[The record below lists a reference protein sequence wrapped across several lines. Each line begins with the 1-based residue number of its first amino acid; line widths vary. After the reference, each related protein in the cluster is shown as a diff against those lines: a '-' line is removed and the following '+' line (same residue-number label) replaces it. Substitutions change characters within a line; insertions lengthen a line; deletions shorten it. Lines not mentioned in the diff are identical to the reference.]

1 MQIKTGPFLRS
12 PLTIKQIMIDVL
24 IALTPAVIAGLVF
37 FGLPAFKVL
46 LLSSLSAILTEAL
59 ILRAPLTPRGIF
71 GDGSAAVTGLLVGLI
86 LPSTVAWWVP
96 IVGSV
101 LAIALVKWA
110 FGGLGHNIFNPALGA
125 RAILLLAFT
134 SQLVK
139 FTAPFE
145 AVTAATPLLSTRS
158 FSWSLVWGN
167 VGGSIGETSVIAI
180 LLGAAYLLYK
190 GHINWRNPVGYVGS
204 AFILALLWGLDPW
217 YTITAGGLLFAA
229 VFMATDM
236 VTSPVTPLGQLIFGI
251 GCGLLTMVIR
261 QFTSLPEGVTF
272 AVLTMNALAP
282 AIESLTIPRIF
293 GLPVSQESFKKGIAV
308 TAAAVVVFAAFFVL
322 LDRSQPPATPVFSY
336 GQYLPIGELLGQ
348 DDYEVV
354 DENGTRYYLI
364 RDAEGNPAQTA
375 FVAEQGG
382 FNGPIRFLMVLD
394 AEHRIQDISVL
405 EHREDPGLGEL
416 ATRPEFLAQFVG
428 LDKDS
433 SFTLG
438 VDIQAV
444 SGATIS
450 SRALLSG
457 VQRALEQFDRTFFPQ
472 EEPGAYADGTYY
484 AQVDSFGGPL
494 ELEVVVAGG
503 RIAAV
508 NVLAHSDTPGISDP
522 AYGNVPQRIVQA
534 NSPQVEAASGA
545 TVSSQAIMKAVEQ
558 ALMQAAVGAAAEEAA
573 DLFAILVE
581 DGTYR
586 ASANGF
592 GGELVIDVTVEGG
605 KITDIEVVESQETPF
620 IADAAFKA
628 LIPAIIEAQGPVDAA
643 SGATFTS
650 KALLEAVEKAV
661 SGVTEAP
668 EGEAAYLDGIYR
680 AQVDS
685 FGGTLELEVVVEGG
699 RIAAVNVLAHSD
711 TPGISDPAYE
721 NVPQRIVQANSP
733 QVEIASGATV
743 SSKAIMAAVEQA
755 LAQAVD
761 GAATEAAVEAFTIAV
776 DDGTYRAS
784 ADGFGGELVI
794 DVTVEGGKITDIE
807 VVESQET
814 PFIADTAF
822 KELIPAIIEAQGPVE
837 TVSGA
842 TFTSKALLEAVE
854 KAVSGV
860 TEAPA
865 EPFAILVED
874 GAYRASADGFGGELV
889 IDVTVEGGKITDIE
903 VVESQETPFI
913 ADTAFKELIPAI
925 IEAQGPVEAVSG
937 ATFTSKAL
945 LEAVEKAVS
954 GVTEAPEG
962 EAAYLD
968 GIYRAQVDS
977 FGGTLELE
985 VVVEGGRIAAV
996 NVLAHSDTP
1005 GISDPAYENV
1015 PQRIVQ
1021 ANSPQVEI
1029 ASGATVSSKAIMAAV
1044 EQALAQAVDGA
1055 ATEAAVEAF
1064 TIAVDDGTYRASAD
1078 GFGGELVIDVTVE
1091 GGKITDIEV
1100 VESQETPFIADTAFK
1115 ELIPAIIEAQGP
1127 VEAVSGATFTSK
1139 ALLEAVEKAVSGV
1152 TEAPEGEAAYLD
1164 GIYRAQVDSFGGT
1177 LELEVVVEGGR
1188 IAAVNVLAH
1197 SDTPGISDP
1206 AYENVPQRI
1215 VQANSPQV
1223 EIASGATVSSK
1234 AIMAAVEQAL
1244 AQAVDGAAT
1253 EAAVEA
1259 FTIAVDDGTY
1269 RASADGFGGELVID
1283 VTVEGGKIT
1292 DIEVVES
1299 QETPFI
1305 ADTAFKELIP
1315 AIIEAQGPVEAV
1327 SGATFTSKALLEAVD
1342 KAVSGVTEASKAAE
1356 PFAILVED
1364 GTYRGSADGFGGEL
1378 VIDVTVEGGKITN
1391 IEVVQSEETPFIAD
1405 TAFKHL
1411 IPAIIETQG
1420 PVEAVS
1426 GATFISQALEDAVRD
1441 ALRIKEGQ

>member
-962 EAAYLD
+962 EAAY
-968 GIYRAQVDS
+968 
-977 FGGTLELE
+977 
-985 VVVEGGRIAAV
+985 
-996 NVLAHSDTP
+996 
-1005 GISDPAYENV
+1005 
-1015 PQRIVQ
+1015 
-1021 ANSPQVEI
+1021 
-1029 ASGATVSSKAIMAAV
+1029 
-1044 EQALAQAVDGA
+1044 
-1055 ATEAAVEAF
+1055 
-1064 TIAVDDGTYRASAD
+1064 
-1078 GFGGELVIDVTVE
+1078 
-1091 GGKITDIEV
+1091 
-1100 VESQETPFIADTAFK
+1100 
-1115 ELIPAIIEAQGP
+1115 
-1127 VEAVSGATFTSK
+1127 
-1139 ALLEAVEKAVSGV
+1139 
-1152 TEAPEGEAAYLD
+1152 
-1164 GIYRAQVDSFGGT
+1164 
-1177 LELEVVVEGGR
+1177 
-1188 IAAVNVLAH
+1188 
-1197 SDTPGISDP
+1197 
-1206 AYENVPQRI
+1206 
-1215 VQANSPQV
+1215 
-1223 EIASGATVSSK
+1223 
-1234 AIMAAVEQAL
+1234 
-1244 AQAVDGAAT
+1244 
-1253 EAAVEA
+1253 
-1259 FTIAVDDGTY
+1259 
-1269 RASADGFGGELVID
+1269 
-1283 VTVEGGKIT
+1283 
-1292 DIEVVES
+1292 
-1299 QETPFI
+1299 
-1305 ADTAFKELIP
+1305 
-1315 AIIEAQGPVEAV
+1315 
-1327 SGATFTSKALLEAVD
+1327 
-1342 KAVSGVTEASKAAE
+1342 
-1356 PFAILVED
+1356 
-1364 GTYRGSADGFGGEL
+1364 
-1378 VIDVTVEGGKITN
+1378 
-1391 IEVVQSEETPFIAD
+1391 
-1405 TAFKHL
+1405 
-1411 IPAIIETQG
+1411 
-1420 PVEAVS
+1420 
-1426 GATFISQALEDAVRD
+1426 
-1441 ALRIKEGQ
+1441 

>member
-680 AQVDS
+680 A
-685 FGGTLELEVVVEGG
+685 
-699 RIAAVNVLAHSD
+699 R
-711 TPGISDPAYE
+711 
-721 NVPQRIVQANSP
+721 
-733 QVEIASGATV
+733 
-743 SSKAIMAAVEQA
+743 
-755 LAQAVD
+755 
-761 GAATEAAVEAFTIAV
+761 
-776 DDGTYRAS
+776 
-784 ADGFGGELVI
+784 
-794 DVTVEGGKITDIE
+794 
-807 VVESQET
+807 
-814 PFIADTAF
+814 
-822 KELIPAIIEAQGPVE
+822 
-837 TVSGA
+837 
-842 TFTSKALLEAVE
+842 
-854 KAVSGV
+854 
-860 TEAPA
+860 
-865 EPFAILVED
+865 
-874 GAYRASADGFGGELV
+874 
-889 IDVTVEGGKITDIE
+889 
-903 VVESQETPFI
+903 
-913 ADTAFKELIPAI
+913 
-925 IEAQGPVEAVSG
+925 
-937 ATFTSKAL
+937 
-945 LEAVEKAVS
+945 
-954 GVTEAPEG
+954 
-962 EAAYLD
+962 
-968 GIYRAQVDS
+968 
-977 FGGTLELE
+977 
-985 VVVEGGRIAAV
+985 
-996 NVLAHSDTP
+996 
-1005 GISDPAYENV
+1005 
-1015 PQRIVQ
+1015 
-1021 ANSPQVEI
+1021 
-1029 ASGATVSSKAIMAAV
+1029 
-1044 EQALAQAVDGA
+1044 
-1055 ATEAAVEAF
+1055 
-1064 TIAVDDGTYRASAD
+1064 
-1078 GFGGELVIDVTVE
+1078 
-1091 GGKITDIEV
+1091 
-1100 VESQETPFIADTAFK
+1100 
-1115 ELIPAIIEAQGP
+1115 
-1127 VEAVSGATFTSK
+1127 
-1139 ALLEAVEKAVSGV
+1139 
-1152 TEAPEGEAAYLD
+1152 
-1164 GIYRAQVDSFGGT
+1164 VDSFGGT

>member
-761 GAATEAAVEAFTIAV
+761 GGETLAAVEPFTIAV
-776 DDGTYRAS
+776 EDGTYRAS